1 MRRLFRFGLKARRA
15 WIVQQIER
23 GVVPGN
29 LAEARLDGDL
39 AVVLLR
45 LVVHGRRAGRDGP
58 HLRNRPA
65 RAEERLDQRRLSGS
79 PVRKDS
85 NIADRLRF
93 GFLHKRSL
101 QGKRGGILAGD
112 AWSVN
117 RAAPAHA
124 VRTPASL
131 RKIGPPAY
139 AGDPASGS
147 VVVSLDPSDR
157 VAGVVTDGKPHR
169 HGRRRPDLSALA
181 LGLEL
186 EAVAAPGQDLHF
198 QPRASRDPFELERAV
213 PVAPERSG

>member
-1 MRRLFRFGLKARRA
+1 MRRLFRFGLKAGRA
-15 WIVQQIER
+15 RIVQQIER

-45 LVVHGRRAGRDGP
+45 VVVHGRRAGRDGP

-65 RAEERLDQRRLSGS
+65 RAEKRLDQRRLSGS

-101 QGKRGGILAGD
+101 QGKRGGILGGD

-124 VRTPASL
+124 VRTPPRSAKL
-131 RKIGPPAY
+131 GRQRKQAAQPQGQSSSALTL
-139 AGDPASGS
+139 ATVLPASS
-147 VVVSLDPSDR
+147 PM
-157 VAGVVTDGKPHR
+157 
-169 HGRRRPDLSALA
+169 
-181 LGLEL
+181 
-186 EAVAAPGQDLHF
+186 
-198 QPRASRDPFELERAV
+198 ASRTVTGVAV
-213 PVAPERSG
+213 PT